1 MNDYTN
7 QDLNSPCKGY
17 NSVSIANLIKE
28 KEDLTKLLR
37 QERINNEE
45 QKKYIKLLK
54 DTIESNLFRSGF
66 AEILTSS
73 KEYEKFKEYNKDEN
87 ITLADFLVD
96 FIKFKEESNT
106 NFKIEQN
113 NKNEENYIN
122 EQKLNNKIKVL
133 EKENFDLKS
142 QIIENNNRYESLKNK
157 YNNLLIDYD
166 KLSSSINIT
175 NNKINNSIN
184 NQNIAR
190 NEFTKLKQD
199 HVFLENNYVQ
209 CKTQNDFLK
218 ASLENLQKEYDI
230 LLDNNNEKQQLDI
243 ELDQLQKCNNDLI
256 VSLKN
261 SLKQNDELN
270 QYNKNISEKVENLIK
285 QLKEKVNNEE
295 LLIKENTKY
304 KNDINELQLKLVQFN
319 DLSKNYSDIKAQY
332 MDLQNNI
339 NEINEEK
346 NNLYDKVKNME
357 DTIQAI
363 NNECQTSIIK
373 LQKYNINNLQSFDI
387 NKYCQYSSDEIIRL
401 QKENKDLNQAIKE
414 LNIKCFDTAQENQ
427 NNFAE
432 RKNLEQ
438 ILIKLS
444 QDYDKST
451 KENKLLI
458 KELDYYKLSNQQF
471 KQAIDDYAEELNKKN
486 VLLNDIKYKNSEI
499 ETNNNKLNNDKEFL
513 LSILT
518 RFSKMFSNSNIY
530 NILNEAFSKNQEND
544 TERQNQIFQELL
556 MEISRCEDYTK
567 LIKENELQ
575 SNYLNKKL
583 NQEVQNLSL
592 NNFIRNNDYSPY
604 PLDNSKYDVNSNNT
618 LLNNNYSWLSNK
630 NKE

>member
-113 NKNEENYIN
+113 NKNEENNIN

-166 KLSSSINIT
+166 KLSSTINIT
-175 NNKINNSIN
+175 NNKINNNIN

-230 LLDNNNEKQQLDI
+230 LLDNNNEKKQLDI

-295 LLIKENTKY
+295 LLLKENTKY

-357 DTIQAI
+357 DTIQSI

-444 QDYDKST
+444 QDYDKSI

-471 KQAIDDYAEELNKKN
+471 KQAIDDYGEELNKKN

>member
-113 NKNEENYIN
+113 NKNEENNIN
-122 EQKLNNKIKVL
+122 EEKLNNKIKVL

-175 NNKINNSIN
+175 NNKISNSIN

-230 LLDNNNEKQQLDI
+230 LLDNNNEKHQLDI

-285 QLKEKVNNEE
+285 QLM
-295 LLIKENTKY
+295 
-304 KNDINELQLKLVQFN
+304 
-319 DLSKNYSDIKAQY
+319 KNYY
-332 MDLQNNI
+332 
-339 NEINEEK
+339 
-346 NNLYDKVKNME
+346 
-357 DTIQAI
+357 
-363 NNECQTSIIK
+363 
-373 LQKYNINNLQSFDI
+373 
-387 NKYCQYSSDEIIRL
+387 
-401 QKENKDLNQAIKE
+401 
-414 LNIKCFDTAQENQ
+414 
-427 NNFAE
+427 
-432 RKNLEQ
+432 
-438 ILIKLS
+438 
-444 QDYDKST
+444 
-451 KENKLLI
+451 
-458 KELDYYKLSNQQF
+458 
-471 KQAIDDYAEELNKKN
+471 
-486 VLLNDIKYKNSEI
+486 
-499 ETNNNKLNNDKEFL
+499 
-513 LSILT
+513 
-518 RFSKMFSNSNIY
+518 
-530 NILNEAFSKNQEND
+530 
-544 TERQNQIFQELL
+544 
-556 MEISRCEDYTK
+556 
-567 LIKENELQ
+567 
-575 SNYLNKKL
+575 
-583 NQEVQNLSL
+583 
-592 NNFIRNNDYSPY
+592 
-604 PLDNSKYDVNSNNT
+604 
-618 LLNNNYSWLSNK
+618 
-630 NKE
+630 